1 MWIECGFD
9 SKVAIDYRVTNCGW
23 VWCDFSLGLLL
34 VVRPI
39 RALLMQSG
47 PQSNLEQIPVF
58 RFAQN
63 ISNQVLIV
71 NIFYLSSWH
80 SFLQVEGTYHFDWIA
95 VVILQLLKF
104 TVNDWFLIIYMLRWF
119 FLSCGWTQ
127 VWSLQVSCCII
138 WHFHAYLLFRFAN
151 MEVFNFF
158 EFTKE
163 REIFY

>member
-1 MWIECGFD
+1 MWVKCSID
-9 SKVAIDYRVTNCGW
+9 SKVTIDYHVTNCGW

-39 RALLMQSG
+39 RALLMQSA

-80 SFLQVEGTYHFDWIA
+80 SFLQVAGTYYFDCIA
-95 VVILQLLKF
+95 VVTLQLLKF
-104 TVNDWFLIIYMLRWF
+104 TVHDWFLIIYMLRWF
-119 FLSCGWTQ
+119 FLSCGRTQ
-127 VWSLQVSCCII
+127 V
-138 WHFHAYLLFRFAN
+138 
-151 MEVFNFF
+151 
-158 EFTKE
+158 
-163 REIFY
+163 